1 VIVELDGL
9 APAAEEGWDT
19 LFDLNEVDAPS
30 WLLVGGQMMH
40 LLSVEHAAAIVRPTD
55 DVDVVVDVRTRPN
68 GTRWLSAWLQDRG
81 FTFEGA
87 SPDQIGHRFARP
99 ASRGPGTVV
108 FDVLAP
114 EGLGRRASL
123 ITVPPNRTVQVPGT
137 VQALQRS
144 RLLTVRITSLVGRPP
159 RVGTVRC
166 PNLLGA
172 LVGKAAATTIAVRT
186 NPDRD
191 WQDAALLLSVIADPM
206 AVAEKCDRKDRRR
219 LRLLKPLEDPAHR
232 GWQNLDATARAAGI
246 GALSFLIG

>member
-1 VIVELDGL
+1 VTVELEGL
-9 APAAEEGWDT
+9 APAAEEGWET
-19 LFDLNEVDAPS
+19 LFDLSEVDSSS

-40 LLSVEHAAAIVRPTD
+40 LLSVEHGAAVVRPTD
-55 DVDVVVDVRTRPN
+55 DVDVVVDVRTRPQ
-68 GTRWLSAWLQDRG
+68 GTRWLSAWLQERR
-81 FTFEGA
+81 FTLEGA
-87 SPDQIGHRFARP
+87 SPDQIGHRHPA

-137 VQALQRS
+137 VQALRRS
-144 RLLTVRITSLVGRPP
+144 RLLTVRISGLVGRPP

-191 WQDAALLLSVIADPM
+191 WQDAALLLSVIADPI
-206 AVAEKCDRKDRRR
+206 AVAEDCDNKDRQR
-219 LRLLKPLEDPAHR
+219 LRLLEPLGDPAHR
-232 GWQNLDATARAAGI
+232 GWQNLDVAARAAGI